1 MRRDR
6 ACMNKRRTFAELSLF
21 IRCVNTYYTN
31 GVVERRGRELNPQNP
46 LEFAIYKIAGLDRC
60 PTSPHIYG
68 ARGRSRTGGYTFSR
82 RACLTSSAPAL
93 HSNSNRKLESFQ
105 QIFTGY
111 GLDGQVGLNGRM
123 NLPNEFTRSPKRV
136 QNNGGAPKRVPLF
149 CLWEANKRK
158 AWGAEALRLL
168 VSQRATV

>member
-68 ARGRSRTGGYTFSR
+68 ARGRSRTGGYTFFKPAR
-82 RACLTSSAPAL
+82 FNSSAPPPPS
-93 HSNSNRKLESFQ
+93 H
-105 QIFTGY
+105 
-111 GLDGQVGLNGRM
+111 
-123 NLPNEFTRSPKRV
+123 PKP
-136 QNNGGAPKRVPLF
+136 QF
-149 CLWEANKRK
+149 E
-158 AWGAEALRLL
+158 
-168 VSQRATV
+168 